1 MFKGWGGFLWGLL
14 LLPLTLATLKGL
26 PSVLWSWSGDLEGLL
41 PIAAGVVIYAA
52 FEAVFSRPMRTY
64 VFGHEL
70 THALASILMG
80 GTVHEFKVAKDGG
93 HVKLSKSNFFVAL
106 APYCIPIYTL
116 FVLAGYY
123 LLGFWYPVETYRWG
137 LLAMVGFTLAFHASL
152 TLFAIRQEQP
162 DIKQTGAFFSLVFI
176 VLVNA
181 WFLVLLSKLLFWNL
195 FSLKSFA
202 WTALKTQ
209 TDIWIWT
216 FRQIWEGARRAMDY
230 ASVRAR
236 S

>member
-1 MFKGWGGFLWGLL
+1 
-14 LLPLTLATLKGL
+14 
-26 PSVLWSWSGDLEGLL
+26 
-41 PIAAGVVIYAA
+41 
-52 FEAVFSRPMRTY
+52 
-64 VFGHEL
+64 
-70 THALASILMG
+70 
-80 GTVHEFKVAKDGG
+80 
-93 HVKLSKSNFFVAL
+93 
-106 APYCIPIYTL
+106 
-116 FVLAGYY
+116 
-123 LLGFWYPVETYRWG
+123 
-137 LLAMVGFTLAFHASL
+137 
-152 TLFAIRQEQP
+152 
-162 DIKQTGAFFSLVFI
+162 
-176 VLVNA
+176 LVNA